1 MNDEQIKASREKY
14 WSECSTEEK
23 LERTRAGIVLET
35 ECSTEE
41 KLERTRKAVKQ
52 LKRDVALLNKFM
64 RYLQTHSHLPDGS
77 VVIPL
82 FMKDEPQLTIKYFP
96 ETGDKVYF

>member
-1 MNDEQIKASREKY
+1 MTDEQIKASREKY

-23 LERTRAGIVLET
+23 LERTR
-35 ECSTEE
+35 
-41 KLERTRKAVKQ
+41 KAVKQ
-52 LKRDVALLNKFM
+52 LQRDVALLNKFM

-82 FMKDEPQLTIKYFP
+82 FMKDEPQLTIKDFP

>member
-23 LERTRAGIVLET
+23 LERTRE
-35 ECSTEE
+35 
-41 KLERTRKAVKQ
+41 AVKQ
-52 LKRDVALLNKFM
+52 LQRDVALLNNFM
-64 RYLQTHSHLPDGS
+64 RYLKTHSHLPDGL

-82 FMKDEPQLTIKYFP
+82 FMKDEPQLNSLCFP